1 MTDQNVDN
9 LPQSRASGE
18 FNKDDID
25 RAARDI
31 INIEKNCFYGDE
43 PERDRLKKIREKLLN
58 ILSDK

>member
-9 LPQSRASGE
+9 SAQSQDSDE
-18 FNKDDID
+18 FDREDID

-31 INIEKNCFYGDE
+31 ITIEKNCFYGDE

-58 ILSDK
+58 IISDK

>member
-9 LPQSRASGE
+9 LSRSRASDE

-58 ILSDK
+58 IISDK